1 MNKPKFKVGDKV
13 RILPEID
20 SSRCVRE
27 VIKVNDDCTYE
38 LSRSMGFWREEK
50 LELVEPYDRQ
60 KDFLT
65 RLGAL
70 LEEFDARIYD
80 EEGWR
85 LYIDL
90 GIHSPTEYA
99 RIRYDLQD
107 MDGELRAKDVFIN
120 SKIFKR

>member
-1 MNKPKFKVGDKV
+1 MSEPKFKVGDKV

-27 VIKVNDDCTYE
+27 VIKANDDCTYE

-50 LELVEPYDRQ
+50 LELVEPYDMR

-70 LEEFDARIYD
+70 LKEFDARIYD
-80 EEGWR
+80 ENGWKLFIDIGIHKSGGDSVR
-85 LYIDL
+85 YFLEDL
-90 GIHSPTEYA
+90 GNELNANNVFEYN
-99 RIRYDLQD
+99 
-107 MDGELRAKDVFIN
+107 K
-120 SKIFKR
+120 